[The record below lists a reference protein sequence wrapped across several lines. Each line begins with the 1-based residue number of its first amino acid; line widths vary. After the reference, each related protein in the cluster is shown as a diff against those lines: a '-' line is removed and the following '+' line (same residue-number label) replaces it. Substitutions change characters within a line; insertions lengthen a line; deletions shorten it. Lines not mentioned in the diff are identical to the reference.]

1 MDKSIKI
8 NNRKHNELVQ
18 KELFRLGYKWVDGDT
33 QVYYSAFGDS
43 HLSILSYGFA
53 LSDNA
58 KFATIHLKDLK
69 QMEV

>member
-18 KELFRLGYKWVDGDT
+18 KELFRLGYVWVDGDT
-33 QVYYSAFGDS
+33 QVFYSTLGDY
-43 HLSILSYGFA
+43 LSIRSGGFA

-58 KFATIHLKDLK
+58 EYNIIHLKDLK
-69 QMEV
+69 QMETE